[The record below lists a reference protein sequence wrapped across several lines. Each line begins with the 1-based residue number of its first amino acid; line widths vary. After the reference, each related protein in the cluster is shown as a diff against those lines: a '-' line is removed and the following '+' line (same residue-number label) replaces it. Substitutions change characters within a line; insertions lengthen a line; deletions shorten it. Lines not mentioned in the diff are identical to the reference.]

1 MLGLK
6 FAFFRPETIKSHVH
20 NVFHRLIDEHRHKRD
35 NTQSS
40 KNRTPLL
47 KTTHLLE
54 GLLREVHTLVNDH
67 TRKQETT
74 KNLEGELFGER
85 PGHVLLVLVCMICH
99 KAYIS
104 DNVGYR
110 NSITEADVFRV
121 HDGPKGLTNVTRE
134 SHLFSCSSKYYKY
147 NINRPRISIVHV
159 VHTESNNV
167 SYWDSPYLMYSP
179 KPVLLFAKVVYPS
192 TTCRSTLCDLLCT
205 QLSSLFFGGFNEDI
219 IETRGVD
226 SQSKFLSL
234 RVYSFI
240 FSQTLPLFG

>member
-1 MLGLK
+1 MGQEPRNQK
-6 FAFFRPETIKSHVH
+6 YTY
-20 NVFHRLIDEHRHKRD
+20 

-167 SYWDSPYLMYSP
+167 SYWDSPYLMYNIH
-179 KPVLLFAKVVYPS
+179 
-192 TTCRSTLCDLLCT
+192 TLPN
-205 QLSSLFFGGFNEDI
+205 LSCY
-219 IETRGVD
+219 
-226 SQSKFLSL
+226 SQKWF
-234 RVYSFI
+234 
-240 FSQTLPLFG
+240 TLPLPAAVPCAICFARN